1 MNPKTLS
8 KDKSKPDFYIKNNTL
23 YLSGMLLKHN
33 VPLIYNSLFS
43 RNNLKELKELKFVD
57 GKEILDIDSAG
68 VALIDEISEKIVKS
82 PNEKELYIGFTESVK
97 EKIEIFSVKNLEN
110 EIPVTKISLLENL
123 GASAFS
129 YLEKL
134 LDMLVLTSDIVYW
147 SIVALWNKKG
157 QRRGSLTQQSL
168 LIGADAL
175 PIVCLLSFIIGLI
188 ISLQS
193 AVQLKQFGA
202 DQFLANLLAFTL
214 VRELSPLITAII
226 LAGRSGSAIASEIAT
241 MKVTEEI
248 DALKMM
254 ALNPIRYIVVPKFH
268 AVTICMS
275 LLIMFSIVVGVL
287 GGLIIAVTVL
297 NLSPIAFLKTCIE
310 VVSAKD
316 IFITLIKS
324 TVFAWQ
330 IVIIG
335 SHYGFQVT
343 GGAEGVGKATTQAVV
358 SSIFGVIIMD
368 ALFSLIYLI

>member
-1 MNPKTLS
+1 
-8 KDKSKPDFYIKNNTL
+8 
-23 YLSGMLLKHN
+23 
-33 VPLIYNSLFS
+33 
-43 RNNLKELKELKFVD
+43 
-57 GKEILDIDSAG
+57 
-68 VALIDEISEKIVKS
+68 
-82 PNEKELYIGFTESVK
+82 
-97 EKIEIFSVKNLEN
+97 
-110 EIPVTKISLLENL
+110 
-123 GASAFS
+123 
-129 YLEKL
+129 
-134 LDMLVLTSDIVYW
+134 
-147 SIVALWNKKG
+147 
-157 QRRGSLTQQSL
+157 
-168 LIGADAL
+168 
-175 PIVCLLSFIIGLI
+175 
-188 ISLQS
+188 
-193 AVQLKQFGA
+193 
-202 DQFLANLLAFTL
+202 
-214 VRELSPLITAII
+214 ITAII

-275 LLIMFSIVVGVL
+275 LLILFSIIVGIF

-310 VVSAKD
+310 VITIKD
-316 IFITLIKS
+316 LMITLIKS

-368 ALFSLIYLI
+368 AIFSLIYLI

>member
-254 ALNPIRYIVVPKFH
+254 ALNPIRYVVVPKFL
-268 AVTICMS
+268 AITICMPLLVMIS
-275 LLIMFSIVVGVL
+275 IILGILGGFIIGLTYLDLTFVSYFNQTLSILEVKDLLI
-287 GGLIIAVTVL
+287 GL
-297 NLSPIAFLKTCIE
+297 S
-310 VVSAKD
+310 
-316 IFITLIKS
+316 KS
-324 TVFAWQ
+324 VFFAWV
-330 IVIIG
+330 IVII
-335 SHYGFQVT
+335 SSFFGFKAE
-343 GGAEGVGKATTQAVV
+343 GGAEGVGIVTTSSVV
-358 SSIFGVIIMD
+358 ASIFAVIVLN
-368 ALFSLIYLI
+368 ALFSLIYM

>member
-1 MNPKTLS
+1 MKQAIKAENNKINFAFKKETLS
-8 KDKSKPDFYIKNNTL
+8 LYGTFLKGDIPIIYDILFKDNNL
-23 YLSGMLLKHN
+23 NLLKK
-33 VPLIYNSLFS
+33 IKYI
-43 RNNLKELKELKFVD
+43 D
-57 GKEILDIDSAG
+57 GSEIIDLDSAG
-68 VALIDEISEKIVKS
+68 VAFLDEISEHIS
-82 PNEKELYIGFTESVK
+82 SESQDCFIGFSPSLT
-97 EKIEIFSVKNLEN
+97 EKIDIFSSKNIEQ
-110 EIPVTKISLLENL
+110 ETPIPKISFLEAL
-123 GASAFS
+123 GGAIYE
-129 YLEKL
+129 YLTKL
-134 LDMLVLTSDIVYW
+134 FDMIVLTSDIVYW
-147 SIVALWNKKG
+147 SIIAIWNQRG
-157 QRRGSLTQQSL
+157 QRKGSLSQQSV

-175 PIVCLLSFIIGLI
+175 PIVTLLSFIIGLI

-275 LLIMFSIVVGVL
+275 LLILFSIIVGIF

-310 VVSAKD
+310 VITIKD
-316 IFITLIKS
+316 LMITLIKS

-368 ALFSLIYLI
+368 AIFSLIYLI